1 MIKVENISK
10 SYSEKI
16 ILDNITL
23 EIPKGKIT
31 SLVGANGAGK
41 STLLGI
47 ISRLLKQND
56 GSIIIDEKNIEEY
69 KSRVLAQH
77 LSILKQSNHL
87 DLKLTVRELVS
98 FGRFPYSQG
107 RLTKE
112 DEEKIDEAITF
123 LGLNEIENSY
133 IDELSGGQKQRA
145 FLAMVVAQDTEYI
158 LLDEPLNNLDMKHS
172 VQIMRTLKKLC
183 NEKGKT
189 IIIVIHEINFA
200 ANYSDYI
207 VAMKDG
213 KIRHF
218 NTTKNIITPE
228 VLKDIFDINFEIIE
242 KKEQL
247 FCDYFS
253 SLKDIY

>member
-1 MIKVENISK
+1 MIKIENISK

-16 ILDNITL
+16 VLDEISL

-31 SLVGANGAGK
+31 SLIGANGAGK
-41 STLLGI
+41 STLLSI
-47 ISRLLKQND
+47 ISRLLKQNK
-56 GSIIIDEKNIEEY
+56 GSIIINEKNIEDY
-69 KSRVLAQH
+69 KNQILAQH

-87 DLKLTVRELVS
+87 DLKLTVKELIS

-107 RLTKE
+107 KLTPE
-112 DEEKIDEAITF
+112 DHEKIEEAISF
-123 LGLNEIENSY
+123 LNLKDIENNFV
-133 IDELSGGQKQRA
+133 DELSGGQKQRA

-172 VQIMRTLKKLC
+172 VQIMKTLRELC
-183 NEKGKT
+183 EKKGKT

-200 ANYSDYI
+200 SHYSDYI

-213 KIRHF
+213 KIIHF
-218 NTTKNIITPE
+218 DTTPNIINPV
-228 VLKDIFDINFEIIE
+228 VLKDIFDINFRVVE
-242 KKEQL
+242 KKEKL

-253 SLKDIY
+253 

>member
-16 ILDNITL
+16 ILDDITL

-47 ISRLLKQND
+47 ISRLLQQNK
-56 GSIIIDEKNIEEY
+56 GNIILDDKNIEEY
-69 KSRVLAQH
+69 KNRALAQQ

-87 DLKLTVRELVS
+87 DLKLTVKELVS

-107 RLTKE
+107 RLTSK
-112 DEEKIDEAITF
+112 DYQKIDEAIAF
-123 LGLNEIENSY
+123 LSLKEIENNY
-133 IDELSGGQKQRA
+133 VDELSGGQRQRA
-145 FLAMVVAQDTEYI
+145 FLAMIVAQDTEYI

-172 VQIMRTLKKLC
+172 VQIMHTLKRLC
-183 NEKGKT
+183 KEKGKT

-218 NTTKNIITPE
+218 DTTKNIIKAD

-247 FCDYFS
+247 FCDYFTT
-253 SLKDIY
+253 LKDT

>member
-1 MIKVENISK
+1 MIKIENISK
-10 SYSEKI
+10 NYSEKI
-16 ILDNITL
+16 VLDKVSL

-31 SLVGANGAGK
+31 SIIGANGAGK
-41 STLLGI
+41 STLLSI
-47 ISRLLKQND
+47 ISRLLKQNH
-56 GSIIIDEKNIEEY
+56 GSIIIDKKNIEDY
-69 KSRVLAQH
+69 KNRILAQH

-87 DLKLTVRELVS
+87 DLKLTVKELVS

-107 RLTKE
+107 RLTAE
-112 DEEKIDEAITF
+112 DHEKVDEAIAF
-123 LGLNEIENSY
+123 LDLKSIENSFV
-133 IDELSGGQKQRA
+133 DELSGGQKQRA

-172 VQIMRTLKKLC
+172 VQIMRTLRKLC
-183 NEKGKT
+183 KEKGKT

-213 KIRHF
+213 KIRHYD
-218 NTTKNIITPE
+218 TTKNIINPK
-228 VLKDIFDINFEIIE
+228 VLNDIFDINFEIIE

-253 SLKDIY
+253 ALKDIY